1 MMKRSPIVKWFTYFP
16 EPEPE
21 RWAGLYEGG
30 GSLVKYYLRLR
41 RSGRDPPCF
50 HSGPHLPPSM
60 EWVSKL
66 PHHPDQY
73 TLPDITSDSVISG
86 HRSQSREY
94 TTQCPLDTLPCVC
107 VPISPLCWH
116 DLHQP
121 PYLTSPRPAAAS
133 LKMVAATAAPALLL
147 LGLSSL
153 AAGQWDPSPLMEG
166 RIIILPSTQPSR
178 PSR

>member
-1 MMKRSPIVKWFTYFP
+1 MKGVGWVPGQILSTTETQRSRSTVFSLGASSSSLHGMGFKTAPSPRSVHIARHYLRFGYFGP
-16 EPEPE
+16 QEPE
-21 RWAGLYEGG
+21 
-30 GSLVKYYLRLR
+30 
-41 RSGRDPPCF
+41 
-50 HSGPHLPPSM
+50 
-60 EWVSKL
+60 
-66 PHHPDQY
+66 
-73 TLPDITSDSVISG
+73 
-86 HRSQSREY
+86 QSREY
-94 TTQCPLDTLPCVC
+94 TIQCPLDTLPCVC

-133 LKMVAATAAPALLL
+133 LKMVAAAPALLL